1 MAQAQTTGALLD
13 AGLGVRHRKSWLWRA
28 GLLARRYPL
37 GALGAVVLV
46 ILIAVAAAAPLLATH
61 LPTAQDGTNTLAPP
75 GSANWLG
82 TDSFGR
88 DMYSRI
94 IFGARISLYVGF
106 VSVLLGSIVGTL
118 VGVTSGY
125 LGGKV
130 DLLVQRVVDAFL
142 GFPTLLLA
150 LIMMVALGG
159 SINNVTLAIAI
170 VFTPRFARLSRASA
184 LSVREEVYA
193 LAAEAVGCRTV
204 RIVLRHVLPNSL
216 APVFVLATGYLGQA
230 IVTEAGLSFLG
241 LGVPPPAPSWG
252 SMLQQGAD
260 GYMEAAPGV
269 AIFPGVAL
277 SAVVFSF
284 AFLGDAL
291 RDLLDPRL
299 RGR

>member
-1 MAQAQTTGALLD
+1 
-13 AGLGVRHRKSWLWRA
+13 
-28 GLLARRYPL
+28 
-37 GALGAVVLV
+37 LGAVVLAL
-46 ILIAVAAAAPLLATH
+46 LIAVAAAASLLATH
-61 LPTAQDGTNTLAPP
+61 NPTAQDGMNTLAPP
-75 GSANWLG
+75 GSDNWLG

-88 DMYSRI
+88 DLYSRI

-106 VSVLLGSIVGTL
+106 VSVLLGATVGTL

-184 LSVREEVYA
+184 LSVREEVYS
-193 LAAEAVGCRTV
+193 LAAEAIGCRTM

-241 LGVPPPAPSWG
+241 LGVPPPTPSWG
-252 SMLQQGAD
+252 GMLRQGAD
-260 GYMEAAPGV
+260 GYMEVAPGV
-269 AIFPGVAL
+269 SIFPGLAL
-277 SAVVFSF
+277 SIVVFSF

-291 RDLLDPRL
+291 RDILDPRL